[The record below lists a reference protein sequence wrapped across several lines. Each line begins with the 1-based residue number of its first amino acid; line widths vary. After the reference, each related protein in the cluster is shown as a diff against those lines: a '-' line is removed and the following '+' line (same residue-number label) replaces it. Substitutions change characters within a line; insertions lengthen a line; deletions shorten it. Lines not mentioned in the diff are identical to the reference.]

1 MLPTS
6 VVRGRKNPLYFG
18 FAARLK
24 AARKASGDSRS
35 MVTQRSGLLDGKT
48 VLLLEQGERI
58 PRIDTV
64 EKLAYALGLSP
75 AFLAY
80 VLEFPFVRSNDGF
93 LADGVAAR
101 LHSARVESGLSMRA
115 LARSAGLTDTAVRT
129 TETGSTIPGLETTE
143 RLAVALGVSPGWL
156 AYGLGPVELPNRRA
170 IRSKPTQATLS
181 ESDTSADPRA

>member
-1 MLPTS
+1 M
-6 VVRGRKNPLYFG
+6 VRGRKNPLYFG

-80 VLEFPFVRSNDGF
+80 GLDFPCVRSSDGF
-93 LADGVAAR
+93 LAEGVAIR
-101 LHSARVESGLSMRA
+101 LQSARVESG
-115 LARSAGLTDTAVRT
+115 
-129 TETGSTIPGLETTE
+129 
-143 RLAVALGVSPGWL
+143 
-156 AYGLGPVELPNRRA
+156 
-170 IRSKPTQATLS
+170 
-181 ESDTSADPRA
+181 

>member
-1 MLPTS
+1 MLPS
-6 VVRGRKNPLYFG
+6 GVVRGRKNPLFVGFG
-18 FAARLK
+18 KRLK
-24 AARKASGDSRS
+24 QARKSQNLSRFGISARASAKDRELVAS
-35 MVTQRSGLLDGKT
+35 
-48 VLLLEQGERI
+48 LEAGERI

-80 VLEFPFVRSNDGF
+80 GLDFPCVRSRDGF
-93 LADGVAAR
+93 LAEGVATR
-101 LHSARVESGLSMRA
+101 LQSARVELGLSMRA
-115 LARSAGLTDTAVRT
+115 LARSAGLTDTAVRS

-170 IRSKPTQATLS
+170 IRSKPAQAQSS
-181 ESDTSADPRA
+181 ESNTSADSRL

>member
-1 MLPTS
+1 
-6 VVRGRKNPLYFG
+6 
-18 FAARLK
+18 
-24 AARKASGDSRS
+24 
-35 MVTQRSGLLDGKT
+35 MVTQRSGVLDGKT

-64 EKLAYALGLSP
+64 EKLAYSLGLSP

-80 VLEFPFVRSNDGF
+80 GLDFSCVRSSDGC

-101 LHSARVESGLSMRA
+101 LRSARVESGLSMRA
-115 LARSAGLTDTAVRT
+115 LARSAGLTDTAVRS

-156 AYGLGPVELPNRRA
+156 AYGLGPVELPDRRA
-170 IRSKPTQATLS
+170 FRSTSAQAEPS
-181 ESDTSADPRA
+181 KADTSADSPL